1 MKITTLAGAVVLSAA
16 LAAPAL
22 AEAGDYYRAR
32 PYGAYYAAPYRVH
45 RYGYYAPYGYYA
57 YPHRYHYY
65 RRAYVP
71 PRPYYGYGYGR
82 PRFRFGI
89 WW

>member
-1 MKITTLAGAVVLSAA
+1 MKITTLAGALVLTAA

-22 AEAGDYYRAR
+22 AEAGDYYYAR
-32 PYGAYYAAPYRVH
+32 PYGAYYSAPYRVH

-57 YPHRYHYY
+57 HPGRYYY
-65 RRAYVP
+65 RSYA
-71 PRPYYGYGYGR
+71 PRPFYAYRY
-82 PRFRFGI
+82 PRHRFHFGV

>member
-22 AEAGDYYRAR
+22 AEAGDYYYAR
-32 PYGAYYAAPYRVH
+32 PYGAYYATPYRVH
-45 RYGYYAPYGYYA
+45 RYGYYGPYGYYA
-57 YPHRYHYY
+57 YPYRYY

-71 PRPYYGYGYGR
+71 PPRPFYAYRNPR
-82 PRFRFGI
+82 PRFHFGV

>member
-22 AEAGDYYRAR
+22 AEAGDYYCAR
-32 PYGAYYAAPYRVH
+32 PYGAYYSAPYRVH

-57 YPHRYHYY
+57 YPGRYYY
-65 RRAYVP
+65 RRAYLA
-71 PRPYYGYGYGR
+71 PRPFYAYRY
-82 PRFRFGI
+82 PRHRFHFGI